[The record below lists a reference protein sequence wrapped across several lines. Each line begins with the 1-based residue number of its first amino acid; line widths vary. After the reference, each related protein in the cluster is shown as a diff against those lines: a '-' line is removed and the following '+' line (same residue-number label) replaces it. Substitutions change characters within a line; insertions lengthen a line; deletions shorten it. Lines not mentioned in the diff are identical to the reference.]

1 MFWAKIN
8 TNISEEMKV
17 AKGLIRI
24 VLDILKPHEPNIPYF
39 AKYLSELEG
48 VDGVNV
54 TLMEID
60 KETENVKVTMQGND
74 LNFDKISDAIK
85 HYGGSIHSVDE
96 VVAGKKLVEE
106 VTTPQD

>member
-1 MFWAKIN
+1 M
-8 TNISEEMKV
+8 

-24 VLDILKPHEPNIPYF
+24 VLDILKPHEPTIPYF
-39 AKYLSELEG
+39 AKFISEVNG

-60 KETENVKVTMQGND
+60 KETENIKVTIQGND
-74 LNFDKISDAIK
+74 LNYDEITEAIEQ
-85 HYGGSIHSVDE
+85 YGGSIHSVDE
-96 VVAGKKLVEE
+96 VVAGRKLVEE

>member
-1 MFWAKIN
+1 MNHKIKDL
-8 TNISEEMKV
+8 EDMKL

-24 VLDILKPHEPNIPYF
+24 VLDILKPHEPNIPSF
-39 AKYLSELEG
+39 AKHLSELEE

-74 LNFDKISDAIK
+74 LNFEIINEAIK
-85 HYGGSIHSVDE
+85 QYGGTIHSVDE

-106 VTTPQD
+106 VTTPHD

>member
-1 MFWAKIN
+1 
-8 TNISEEMKV
+8 MKV

-24 VLDILKPHEPNIPYF
+24 VLDILKPHEPTIPYF
-39 AKYLSELEG
+39 AKFISEVNG

-60 KETENVKVTMQGND
+60 KETENIKVTIQGND
-74 LNFDKISDAIK
+74 LNYDEITEAIEQ
-85 HYGGSIHSVDE
+85 YGGSIHSVDE
-96 VVAGKKLVEE
+96 VVAGRKLVEE

>member
-1 MFWAKIN
+1 M
-8 TNISEEMKV
+8 

-24 VLDILKPHEPNIPYF
+24 VLDILKPHEPNIPSF
-39 AKYLSELEG
+39 AIFLSELSG
-48 VDGVNV
+48 VDGVNI

-60 KETENVKVTMQGND
+60 KETENVKITMQGNE
-74 LNFDKISDAIK
+74 LNFEEINQAIEQ
-85 HYGGSIHSVDE
+85 YGGTVHSVDE